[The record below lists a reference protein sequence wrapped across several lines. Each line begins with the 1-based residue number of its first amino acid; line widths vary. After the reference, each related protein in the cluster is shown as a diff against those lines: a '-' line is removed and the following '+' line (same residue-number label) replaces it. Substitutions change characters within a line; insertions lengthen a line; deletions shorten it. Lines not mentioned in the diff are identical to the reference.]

1 MISLAFFSIYNY
13 NCNVTLLKALDA
25 LDKLAFCLLLHLSDL
40 FSSLEVT
47 FCASITNSPFRTISQ
62 ESLESFKVSFPFS
75 LSDVCRT

>member
-47 FCASITNSPFRTISQ
+47 FCASITNSPKSPLNLSRC
-62 ESLESFKVSFPFS
+62 LFPFP
-75 LSDVCRT
+75 CRMYAERKL